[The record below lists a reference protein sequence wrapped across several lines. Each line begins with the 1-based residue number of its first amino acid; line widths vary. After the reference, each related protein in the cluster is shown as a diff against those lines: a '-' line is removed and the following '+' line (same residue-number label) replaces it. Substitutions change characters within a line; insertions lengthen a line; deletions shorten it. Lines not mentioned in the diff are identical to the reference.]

1 MKKILLVLFI
11 FLMLCGCSSYEKKP
25 VTVQSLPNVD
35 VDEIAIIIESG
46 NYILLDVR
54 TKEEYDESH
63 LKGAINIPYDEIDE
77 NTNLDKTK
85 KIMVYCKS
93 GTRSNKAFN
102 TLISLGYDAYDMGAF
117 ENINLPKE

>member
-1 MKKILLVLFI
+1 MKKLLIILLMIFMLF
-11 FLMLCGCSSYEKKP
+11 GCQNGNKK
-25 VTVQSLPNVD
+25 VTIHSLPNTEH
-35 VDEIAIIIESG
+35 DEITTIIEDG

-77 NTNLDKTK
+77 NSNLDKTK

-93 GTRSNKAFN
+93 GVRSNKAFN
-102 TLISLGYDAYDMGAF
+102 TLISLGYDAYDMGAY